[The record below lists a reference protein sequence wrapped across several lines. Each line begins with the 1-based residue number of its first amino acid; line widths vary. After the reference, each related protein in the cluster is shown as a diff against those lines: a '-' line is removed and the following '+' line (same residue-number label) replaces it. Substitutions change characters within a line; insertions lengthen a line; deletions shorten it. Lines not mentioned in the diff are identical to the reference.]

1 MVDRPLPP
9 ERHAEVLPD
18 SYGFSLSPR
27 PLGSAG
33 APQPPRP
40 DDGREEVPE
49 AD

>member
-49 AD
+49 AH